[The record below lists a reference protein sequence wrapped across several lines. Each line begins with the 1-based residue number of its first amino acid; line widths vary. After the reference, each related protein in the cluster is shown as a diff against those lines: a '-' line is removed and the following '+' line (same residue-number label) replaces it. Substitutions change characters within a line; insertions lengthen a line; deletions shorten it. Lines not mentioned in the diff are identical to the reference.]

1 MSITAKVLADSTSP
15 TGKRIVTFE
24 LTYPRYIHAE
34 FMTHR
39 VFSRNA
45 ASSRA
50 IPFKKLLQRVQE
62 DPAIP
67 IHWGKNEPGMQ
78 ANSEVDE
85 LERTEAR
92 RLWLNARNDAIMYAE
107 AIAGLG
113 IHKQVVNRLL
123 EPWMHITVIAT
134 ATDREN
140 FYSLRYHSAAEP
152 HFQALAK
159 MMWEAEQR
167 SRTAILRYGDWHLP
181 LVEARDILNYD
192 IETLKKLSV
201 ARCARVSYLNH
212 DGTNPDVEKDLVLHD
227 RLLASGHMSPF
238 EHQATPLEQ
247 DCPNDKWEEVQSGNL
262 HGWQQYRKT
271 LPNENRTSFTP
282 PE

>member
-85 LERTEAR
+85 LERTPTR
-92 RLWLNARNDAIMYAE
+92 
-107 AIAGLG
+107 AG
-113 IHKQVVNRLL
+113 
-123 EPWMHITVIAT
+123 
-134 ATDREN
+134 
-140 FYSLRYHSAAEP
+140 
-152 HFQALAK
+152 
-159 MMWEAEQR
+159 
-167 SRTAILRYGDWHLP
+167 
-181 LVEARDILNYD
+181 
-192 IETLKKLSV
+192 
-201 ARCARVSYLNH
+201 
-212 DGTNPDVEKDLVLHD
+212 
-227 RLLASGHMSPF
+227 SG
-238 EHQATPLEQ
+238 
-247 DCPNDKWEEVQSGNL
+247 
-262 HGWQQYRKT
+262 
-271 LPNENRTSFTP
+271 
-282 PE
+282 